1 MWVFLALYGLDRKIQ
16 FNVNVNAILQ
26 IVLIPLFLFFFFF
39 FLFWSFSP
47 GYLSFCC
54 FRCSFSWAIFN
65 FDINCVELYSQLPII
80 SIQFNRIGIENTVD
94 INKPLL
100 SKYCWRENVV
110 QCRAANSLIYSEK
123 YTNNTAMIQNSRE
136 KKTPVNDYYYL
147 YVMSVCVCVCI
158 VGDPP

>member
-1 MWVFLALYGLDRKIQ
+1 MTSKCCVCGTLWRKDRKIQ
-16 FNVNVNAILQ
+16 FNVNFNAILQ
-26 IVLIPLFLFFFFF
+26 IVLIPLFSPPPPPPPSSFFRC
-39 FLFWSFSP
+39 FSP

-100 SKYCWRENVV
+100 SKYCWRENLV
-110 QCRAANSLIYSEK
+110 QCWAANSLIYSEK
-123 YTNNTAMIQNSRE
+123 YTNSTAI
-136 KKTPVNDYYYL
+136 
-147 YVMSVCVCVCI
+147 I
-158 VGDPP
+158 